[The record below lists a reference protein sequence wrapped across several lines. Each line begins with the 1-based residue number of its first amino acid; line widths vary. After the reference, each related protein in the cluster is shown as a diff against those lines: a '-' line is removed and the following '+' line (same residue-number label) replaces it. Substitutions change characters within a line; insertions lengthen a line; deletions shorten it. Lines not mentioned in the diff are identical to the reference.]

1 MLVFTP
7 DRLAVVK
14 GSPAIR
20 RRYLDRMIGRLSP
33 SKAALPAEYGAALAQ
48 RNAALRRVRAGL
60 LERDALGP
68 WTDAVA
74 RLGDD
79 LERARGETVALIA
92 PRFSEEAEG
101 LGLAAADLRYPASE
115 VTVDALEERLER
127 DVERGTTGIGPHLQD
142 VELTAAGTELR
153 VYGSQGQQRVAML
166 ALLLA
171 ELRALSN
178 ERAEPAPAPAR
189 RRSERARR
197 RPPQGSPRQRAG
209 RAARCSSPRRPS
221 GPLPADVP
229 APAQVIEVAAG
240 TARQR

>member
-1 MLVFTP
+1 M
-7 DRLAVVK
+7 
-14 GSPAIR
+14 
-20 RRYLDRMIGRLSP
+20 
-33 SKAALPAEYGAALAQ
+33 
-48 RNAALRRVRAGL
+48 RAGL
-60 LERDALGP
+60 LERDAVGP

-92 PRFSEEAEG
+92 PRFSEEAEV
-101 LGLAAADLRYPASE
+101 LGLTAADLRYPASE
-115 VTVDALEERLER
+115 VTADALEERLER
-127 DVERGTTGIGPHLQD
+127 DVERGTTGVGPHLQD

-153 VYGSQGQQRVAML
+153 IYGSQGQQRVAML

-178 ERAEPAPAPAR
+178 ERAETPLLLLDDVLSELDDGR
-189 RRSERARR
+189 RRALLNSVPAGCQVLVTSTTERAV
-197 RPPQGSPRQRAG
+197 
-209 RAARCSSPRRPS
+209 
-221 GPLPADVP
+221 PADAP

>member
-1 MLVFTP
+1 VLVFTP

-20 RRYLDRMIGRLSP
+20 RRYLDRMISRLSP
-33 SKAALPAEYGAALAQ
+33 SKAVLPAEYGAALAQ

-60 LERDALGP
+60 LERDAVDP
-68 WTDAVA
+68 WTEAVA

-79 LERARGETVALIA
+79 LERARGETVAVIT
-92 PRFSEEAEG
+92 PRFSEEAEV
-101 LGLAAADLRYPASE
+101 LGLAAAGLRYQASE

-127 DVERGTTGIGPHLQD
+127 DIQRGTTGIGPHLQD

-153 VYGSQGQQRVAML
+153 TYGSQGQQRVAML

-178 ERAEPAPAPAR
+178 ERAETPLLLLDDVLSELDDGR
-189 RRSERARR
+189 RRALLNSVPSGCQVLVTSTTERAV
-197 RPPQGSPRQRAG
+197 
-209 RAARCSSPRRPS
+209 
-221 GPLPADVP
+221 PADAP